1 MRKIDFEAHFMTEGY
16 IDCLRKNKGF
26 PRYREDSET
35 KDRYLCYSDEVS
47 LKLVDKIGGSLLSL
61 GERRLKDMDEAGI
74 DVQILSLT
82 APGFEQFEASLA
94 TAMTIKTNDMLAEA
108 IQKHPDRFMG
118 FAALAPQ
125 NPEAAADEL
134 ERAVKDLG
142 FVGWNTH
149 SNYAG
154 SYLDDEKY
162 LPVLA
167 KAEELDVF
175 IYLHPTIPAIP
186 QVWKYGFT
194 SAGAPFGFGFEAALC
209 MYRLILSGV
218 FDKHPRLKI
227 MLGHYGEALPFL
239 MQRIDWAYE
248 RPADLTGRPELAK
261 KPSEYMRD
269 NVYVTTSGNFFEPA
283 FMCTM
288 QALGI
293 DKIFLGSD
301 YPYEGMPE
309 SIKFL
314 DDLPISSE
322 DREKV
327 YQGNA
332 SQLGITI

>member
-1 MRKIDFEAHFMTEGY
+1 
-16 IDCLRKNKGF
+16 
-26 PRYREDSET
+26 
-35 KDRYLCYSDEVS
+35 
-47 LKLVDKIGGSLLSL
+47 
-61 GERRLKDMDEAGI
+61 MDEAGI
-74 DVQILSLT
+74 DVQVLSLT

-94 TAMTIKTNDMLAEA
+94 TDMVKKTNDLLAEA

-167 KAEELDVF
+167 KAAELDVF

-186 QVWKYGFT
+186 QVFKYGFT

-218 FDKHPRLKI
+218 FDKYPGLKI

-269 NVYVTTSGNFFEPA
+269 NVFVTTSGNFYEPA

-301 YPYEGMPE
+301 YPYEGIPE

-314 DDLPISSE
+314 DDLPISQE

-327 YQGNA
+327 YHKNA